1 MPLDLSGFDIPEQKF
16 EGLYKL
22 ADTIRENKLLAQ
34 KQAAAEAE
42 AAKEA
47 KKEEQTRITLGNAYL
62 DDKFDK
68 KKYATGNFGD
78 DEFLNKE
85 LDDTYTKLQN
95 QLITNKGMDVNQLR
109 VLAKGSADN
118 IWNQK
123 TKLSEVNQFAERI
136 KKENENKP
144 GVDSEAIYNNVRNH
158 YLRGADG
165 NLKADFSDVKLDQN
179 DLPAIL
185 MKGNVFN
192 QQSFDKFVK
201 ESGKESRT
209 LDITKKVGNRT
220 VAEKIRTNA
229 PNSFVPEQEGDQTI
243 FVPKYEIA
251 TLGDAPV
258 MHTIIKD
265 GKPEEKAIRMV
276 DEDVYNQF
284 TPEMKGFIE
293 QESQKYISQ
302 ASQSGKTPDPTQ
314 IHQFQKALGYHLLE
328 NSSKLSNRAEKITS
342 DKTNIT
348 INAPSENKLAKIQTK
363 NDLFT
368 ALDTEQPDTEGNLD
382 VTGYLP
388 DVKAYGQIKAGQGVS
403 VKLNPTKKQVTVI
416 DADNVSHVMPFS
428 KFVSTIQTANTKD
441 DREFISMMGG
451 YKGKGSTAAPTT
463 PPTKKTT
470 QAAALLTGKNL
481 VKQPKLWEK

>member
-1 MPLDLSGFDIPEQKF
+1 MPLDLSGFISPEQKF
-16 EGLYKL
+16 EGLYKYGEVL
-22 ADTIRENKLLAQ
+22 RENKLQAQ
-34 KQAAAEAE
+34 KQAAAAAAAEKE
-42 AAKEA
+42 AA
-47 KKEEQTRITLGNAYL
+47 KEEQTRITLGNAYL

-85 LDDTYTKLQN
+85 LDDTYVKLQN
-95 QLITNKGMDVNQLR
+95 QLIANKGMDVNQLR

-123 TKLSEVNQFAERI
+123 TKLSEVNQFADRI

-144 GVDSEAIYNNVRNH
+144 GVDSEALYNNVRNH

-165 NLKADFSDVKLDQN
+165 NLKADFSDVKIDPN
-179 DLPAIL
+179 DLASIS
-185 MKGNVFN
+185 MQGNVYN
-192 QQSFDKFVK
+192 SQSFDKFIK

-209 LDITKKVGNRT
+209 LDVTKKVGNRT
-220 VAEKIRTNA
+220 VSEKIRTNA
-229 PNSFVPEQEGDQTI
+229 PNSFVPEQEGDQTV

-314 IHQFQKALGYHLLE
+314 IHQFQKALGYHLLQ

-348 INAPSENKLAKIQTK
+348 INAPSEATKAKALTK
-363 NDLFT
+363 NDLYT
-368 ALDTEQPDTEGNLD
+368 ALDTEQPDSEGNLD

-388 DVKAYGQIKAGQGVS
+388 DVKAYGQIKAGQGIS
-403 VKLNPTKKQVTVI
+403 VKLNPTKKQVTII
-416 DADNVSHVMPFS
+416 DVDNVSHVMPFS

-451 YKGKGSTAAPTT
+451 YKGAI
-463 PPTKKTT
+463 KKE
-470 QAAALLTGKNL
+470 
-481 VKQPKLWEK
+481 KLY